1 MEQNPAFLICW
12 NYNDSRAGL
21 PTREKNCETQGTA
34 ASKVPFMFM
43 PGFDSISCYTV
54 GSSALLLCAAAHG
67 FGVTLGGSVL
77 GKSRQPPRPLGLPFC
92 AMCCRLRLDVPPVSL
107 RLVSWPCAKNVAP
120 LRRVACRGF
129 PNPARNLRFLDLPLA
144 APCSPASSSAL
155 CANIARFFYALRRAG
170 SGGR

>member
-1 MEQNPAFLICW
+1 MAVPACRRMRKFARRKVRL
-12 NYNDSRAGL
+12 RAKSPSCSCRVL
-21 PTREKNCETQGTA
+21 TQPPATLSA
-34 ASKVPFMFM
+34 RPRSAQTLRASSVRRNAWAM
-43 PGFDSISCYTV
+43 
-54 GSSALLLCAAAHG
+54 
-67 FGVTLGGSVL
+67 VTLGGAAL

-155 CANIARFFYALRRAG
+155 CANIARFFYALRRMG
-170 SGGR
+170 SGLR

>member
-1 MEQNPAFLICW
+1 MAVPACRRMRKFARRKVRL
-12 NYNDSRAGL
+12 RAKSPSCSCRVL
-21 PTREKNCETQGTA
+21 TQPPATLSA
-34 ASKVPFMFM
+34 RPRSAQTLRASSVRRNAWAM
-43 PGFDSISCYTV
+43 
-54 GSSALLLCAAAHG
+54 
-67 FGVTLGGSVL
+67 VTLGGAAL

-144 APCSPASSSAL
+144 APCGPASSSAL
-155 CANIARFFYALRRAG
+155 CANIARFFYALRRMG
-170 SGGR
+170 SGLR

>member
-1 MEQNPAFLICW
+1 MAVPACRRMRKFARRKVRL
-12 NYNDSRAGL
+12 RAKSPSCSCRVL
-21 PTREKNCETQGTA
+21 TQPPATLSA
-34 ASKVPFMFM
+34 RPRSAQTLRASSVRRNAWAM
-43 PGFDSISCYTV
+43 
-54 GSSALLLCAAAHG
+54 
-67 FGVTLGGSVL
+67 VTLGGAAL

-129 PNPARNLRFLDLPLA
+129 PNPARNLSFLELPRA

-155 CANIARFFYALRRAG
+155 CAKIARIFYALRRMG
-170 SGGR
+170 SV

>member
-1 MEQNPAFLICW
+1 MAVPACRRMRKFARRKVRL
-12 NYNDSRAGL
+12 RAKSPSCSCRVL
-21 PTREKNCETQGTA
+21 TQPPATLSA
-34 ASKVPFMFM
+34 RPRSAQTLRASSVRRNAWAM
-43 PGFDSISCYTV
+43 
-54 GSSALLLCAAAHG
+54 
-67 FGVTLGGSVL
+67 VTLGGAAL

-155 CANIARFFYALRRAG
+155 CANIARFFYALRRMG
-170 SGGR
+170 SGVR